1 MCLLSV
7 PHLSVVPR
15 DLGAVGLGG
24 TPETWRTRAQCLN
37 EANDGLPNQAQLSFQ
52 AQPCGSQYPT
62 FPMFYTDTSIPSSI
76 SHSMGLP
83 PGHCLH
89 CSFCLSSFPLF
100 LYLMTPFKSQL
111 EQHLPWGAVPD
122 SPGDLL
128 YAWFILYP
136 PLWHPSNALSVFACL
151 TPITL

>member
-7 PHLSVVPR
+7 PHLPDVPR

-24 TPETWRTRAQCLN
+24 TPETWRTGAQCLS
-37 EANDGLPNQAQLSFQ
+37 EANDGLPNQGQLSFQ
-52 AQPCGSQYPT
+52 AQPLWVPIPCLPNVLHRHQY
-62 FPMFYTDTSIPSSI
+62 SSSI

-83 PGHCLH
+83 PGHCSH
-89 CSFCLSSFPLF
+89 CSFFHPSPPF

-111 EQHLPWGAVPD
+111 KQHFPCGTAPD
-122 SPGDLL
+122 SLGDLL
-128 YAWFILYP
+128 HAWFILYP
-136 PLWHPSNALSVFACL
+136 PLWHPFNALSVFACL